1 MPKKKFLRVII
12 FFWRQWRSRV
22 RFTCRL
28 HRMAP
33 AFSASLWFHFSSHV
47 SLSEERRPKCF
58 ECNFLARRRR
68 FGGPCTSSLQ
78 ASCGWRTVMLISNSR
93 QSPIWSRLRPC
104 GFHLKWN
111 KDDLNLS
118 RRNQKQ
124 SLDLLPHILVLLQKK
139 KKLFRKRTY
148 ILCTEGRWDV
158 SGRWRGSGSSSLPSP
173 LCRKKEKPMN

>member
-1 MPKKKFLRVII
+1 MKDESYLQLVFFFFKFFVPKKKFLRVII

-139 KKLFRKRTY
+139 KKAF
-148 ILCTEGRWDV
+148 
-158 SGRWRGSGSSSLPSP
+158 
-173 LCRKKEKPMN
+173 